1 MKTLLIITPKHLNRI
16 LHKQIRAKYNNH
28 IIDGALYT
36 VKPFT
41 GIAQSGTSIE
51 VIIETTKKE
60 LDLTDFEMFMQ
71 EKIVFINDKAVTK
84 DFITI
89 TRIVLDQ

>member
-16 LHKQIRAKYNNH
+16 LHKRIRAKYDNH
-28 IIDGALYT
+28 IVDGALYT
-36 VKPFT
+36 VKPFM

-51 VIIETTKKE
+51 VIIESAKND

-71 EKIVFINDKAVTK
+71 EKLIFNNDKAVTK
-84 DFITI
+84 DCIVI
-89 TRIVLDQ
+89 TRVVLDR